1 MDDLRSKSPLVR
13 ITVYALFGLLILSF
27 GLWGVGDYLTSS
39 EAPNEIADVDGTS
52 IPLSD
57 FENRLRVEARQI
69 QQRTRQPLTQEMLM
83 ATGIAQRSMR
93 VLVERALLDHQAKD
107 LGLSVAPVQ
116 VLERIAQQP
125 QFQNARGQFDQQRYL
140 LTLQSSGLRP
150 EQYEAEVRSDIERQ
164 YIVSSVILG
173 AEMPNSGSERIFA
186 WREEERTLSYV
197 TVPAPSLD
205 SLAKPDQ
212 ATLEALYEERKS
224 SFRAPEYR
232 SVTLLHIQPDAFMET
247 VEVDPAE
254 LAEAVAAQ
262 QESFGSPELRAWRQ
276 VIFQSE
282 AEAAAAKAETEA
294 GKSLVEAS
302 SAHNG
307 SAPAA
312 LPLQP
317 KSRVEGLLPQL
328 ADAVFADSKEG
339 DIVLARTPLGW
350 HVIEITQ
357 VVEREAAPPETVQ
370 ASVEE
375 DLKMDKAVSAMVSFV
390 NEVDAELATGATL
403 DETAN
408 QLGLQLRTID
418 AIDRR
423 GMDDSGM
430 PVTDLPAPQ
439 EFLEL
444 IFTSD
449 SGVDSLLQ
457 EANDGSFFAF
467 RVDEITP
474 AADRPFADVE
484 ARVLSVWQREEVQ
497 RKAVA
502 EAEALAQRI
511 RTGALT
517 FEAAAQELG
526 QPVISAPAM
535 SRVRTPPQLQAMP
548 ELVRAA
554 FKQEA
559 QTPFAV
565 GIASGAALAQVTK
578 IEAVKSADNS
588 EGFEALQ
595 SALNRDM
602 REDLL
607 SGFIASLESVY
618 PVRYNG
624 EALEQ
629 ALSRF

>member
-1 MDDLRSKSPLVR
+1 MDDLRSKSPFVR
-13 ITVYALFGLLILSF
+13 ITIYALFGLLILSF
-27 GLWGVGDYLTSS
+27 GLWGVGDYLTTS
-39 EAPNEIADVDGTS
+39 ESPNEIADVDGTP

-57 FENRLRVEARQI
+57 YENRLRLEARQI
-69 QQRTRQPLTQEMLM
+69 QQRTRQPLTQEMLL

-93 VLVERALLDHQAKD
+93 VLVERALLDHLAQD

-116 VLERIAQQP
+116 ILERIAQQP

-140 LTLQSSGLRP
+140 MTLQSSGLRP
-150 EQYEAEVRSDIERQ
+150 EQYEAEVRSDLERQ

-186 WREEERTLSYV
+186 WREEERALSYV
-197 TVPAPSLD
+197 TLAGPPAEELGTPD
-205 SLAKPDQ
+205 SAALQ
-212 ATLEALYEERKS
+212 ALYEERKS
-224 SFRAPEYR
+224 SFRAPEFR
-232 SVTLLHIQPDAFMET
+232 SVTLLHITPDAFMEA
-247 VEVDPAE
+247 VEIGPEE
-254 LAEAVAAQ
+254 LDEAVAAQ

-282 AEAAAAKAETEA
+282 ADAAAAKAEVEA

-302 SAHNG
+302 AAHAG

-328 ADAVFADSKEG
+328 ADAVFADSKAG
-339 DIVLARTPLGW
+339 DFVLARTPLGW
-350 HVIEITQ
+350 HVIEITE
-357 VVEREAAPPETVQ
+357 VVEREAAAPEAIR
-370 ASVEE
+370 ASVGE
-375 DLKMDKAVSAMVSFV
+375 DLKMEKAVSAMVSFV

-403 DETAN
+403 NETAD

-423 GMDDSGM
+423 GSGESGA
-430 PVTDLPAPQ
+430 PVPDLPAPQ

-449 SGVDSLLQ
+449 TGVDSLLQ

-467 RVDEITP
+467 RVDEVIP

-484 ARVLSVWQREEVQ
+484 ARVRSAWVREESQ
-497 RKAVA
+497 RQ
-502 EAEALAQRI
+502 ALAKAEDLVKRI
-511 RTGALT
+511 ESGELT
-517 FEAAAQELG
+517 FETAAQELG
-526 QPVISAPAM
+526 QPVISAPLM
-535 SRVRTPPQLQAMP
+535 SRVRTPPQLQVMP

-554 FKQEA
+554 FQEDA
-559 QTPFAV
+559 ETPFAI
-565 GIASGAALAQVTK
+565 GIASGAALAEVTEIK
-578 IEAVKSADNS
+578 AAEPKDNA
-588 EGFEALQ
+588 EGFDALQ
-595 SALNRDM
+595 AALNRDM

-607 SGFIASLESVY
+607 SGFISSLEAVY

-624 EALEQ
+624 EALDQ

>member
-39 EAPNEIADVDGTS
+39 ESPNEIADVDGTP
-52 IPLSD
+52 IPLAD
-57 FENRLRVEARQI
+57 FENRLRLEARQI

-93 VLVERALLDHQAKD
+93 VLVERALLDHLAQD
-107 LGLSVAPVQ
+107 LGLAVAPEQ
-116 VLERIAQQP
+116 ILERIAEQP
-125 QFQNARGQFDQQRYL
+125 QFQNARGQFDQQRYF

-150 EQYEAEVRSDIERQ
+150 EQYEAEVRSDLERQ
-164 YIVSSVILG
+164 YIVSSIILG
-173 AEMPNSGSERIFA
+173 AEMPDSGSQRIFA
-186 WREEERTLSYV
+186 WREEERALSYV
-197 TVPAPSLD
+197 TFSAPSVA
-205 SLAKPDQ
+205 SLAAPDQ
-212 ATLEALYEERKS
+212 ASLRALYEERKS
-224 SFRAPEYR
+224 SFRAPEFR
-232 SVTLLHIQPDAFMET
+232 RVTLLHIEPDAFMET

-262 QESFGSPELRAWRQ
+262 EESFGSPELRAWRQ

-282 AEAAAAKAETEA
+282 ADAAAAKAEVEA

-302 SAHNG
+302 SAHKG

-328 ADAVFADSKEG
+328 ADAVFADSKAG
-339 DIVLARTPLGW
+339 DLVLARTPLGW
-350 HVIEITQ
+350 HVIEITE
-357 VVEREAAPPETVQ
+357 VVEREAAAPEAVQ

-408 QLGLQLRTID
+408 QLGLQLRQID

-423 GMDDSGM
+423 GTDEAGL
-430 PVTDLPAPQ
+430 PVPNLPAPQ

-444 IFTSD
+444 IFSSD

-467 RVDEITP
+467 RVDEVVP
-474 AADRPFADVE
+474 AAERPFADVE
-484 ARVLSVWQREEVQ
+484 ERVLTVWQREEAQ
-497 RKAVA
+497 RQAV
-502 EAEALAQRI
+502 EQAEALAARI
-511 RTGALT
+511 QSGELT
-517 FEAAAQELG
+517 FETAAQELG
-526 QPVISAPAM
+526 QPVISAPPM

-548 ELVRAA
+548 DLVRAA
-554 FKQEA
+554 FQQDA
-559 QTPFAV
+559 NTPFVV
-565 GIASGAALAQVTK
+565 GIASGAALAEVTD
-578 IEAVKSADNS
+578 ISAAGREDNS
-588 EGFEALQ
+588 EGFDALQ

-607 SGFIASLESVY
+607 SGFIASLEAVY

-624 EALEQ
+624 EALDQ